1 MSDRDAGETRRL
13 RDAVAQVLPALE
25 LFIRYEGEDRA
36 GRDRDT
42 WRRALDRPLPD
53 HGIGLESLLKELAT
67 TVIPYGLRNGAPGFS
82 GWITTSPTTGPA
94 VAAFAAAIAGSQRW
108 WVQPFNFLE
117 TVGLRWLA
125 ELLGLPSSWQGT
137 FSSGGSTANL
147 IALGAARQHAFERLG
162 IDPARDG
169 LPGAPRWRGYAP
181 REGPPPL
188 TPPAPGLGPR
198 PPSRPTIPAGHGR
211 AQ

>member
-13 RDAVAQVLPALE
+13 RDAVARVLPAVE
-25 LFIRYEGEDRA
+25 LFMRYEGEDRA

-42 WRRALDRPLPD
+42 WRSALDRPLPD
-53 HGIGLESLLKELAT
+53 HGIGLESLLEELAT

-108 WVQPFNFLE
+108 WGQPLNFLE

-125 ELLGLPSSWQGT
+125 ELLGLPSSWQGNVPDR
-137 FSSGGSTANL
+137 GLTA
-147 IALGAARQHAFERLG
+147 
-162 IDPARDG
+162 DPVAVG
-169 LPGAPRWRGYAP
+169 
-181 REGPPPL
+181 
-188 TPPAPGLGPR
+188 PAPLK
-198 PPSRPTIPAGHGR
+198 A
-211 AQ
+211 

>member
-13 RDAVAQVLPALE
+13 RDAVARVLPALE

-42 WRRALDRPLPD
+42 WRSALDRPLSD

-94 VAAFAAAIAGSQRW
+94 VAAFAAAIAGRSAGG
-108 WVQPFNFLE
+108 FNPSTSSKQWGYAGSRNSWGYQVHGRE
-117 TVGLRWLA
+117 RSAAAARRRT
-125 ELLGLPSSWQGT
+125 LLLSERPVSMR
-137 FSSGGSTANL
+137 SSGWGSIQRATVS
-147 IALGAARQHAFERLG
+147 
-162 IDPARDG
+162 PARRVG
-169 LPGAPRWRGYAP
+169 GAM
-181 REGPPPL
+181 PPARA
-188 TPPAPGLGPR
+188 TTSEHPPAPALGSGAPADRTMR
-198 PPSRPTIPAGHGR
+198 PAPAG
-211 AQ
+211 A